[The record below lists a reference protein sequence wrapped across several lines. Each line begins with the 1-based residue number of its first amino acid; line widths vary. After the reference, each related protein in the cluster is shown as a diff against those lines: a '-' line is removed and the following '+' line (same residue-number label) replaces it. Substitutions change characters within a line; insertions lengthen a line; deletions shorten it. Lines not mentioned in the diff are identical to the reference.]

1 MSTASSAQT
10 SLSVTIAC
18 DSTMN
23 LAAGFAAIS
32 VWGGEGSCRVPARAP
47 LFRAVLWFPRHRRSG
62 GLQ

>member
-10 SLSVTIAC
+10 LLVTTDC

-32 VWGGEGSCRVPARAP
+32 VWGGEGRCRV
-47 LFRAVLWFPRHRRSG
+47 FRAVRSFPRHRPSG